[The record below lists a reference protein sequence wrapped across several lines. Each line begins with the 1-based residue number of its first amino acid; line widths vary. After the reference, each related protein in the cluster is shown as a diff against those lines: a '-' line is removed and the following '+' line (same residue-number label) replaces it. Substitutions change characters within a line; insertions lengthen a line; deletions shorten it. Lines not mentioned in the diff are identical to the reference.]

1 MLKKEKFEYFFILNN
16 FIFFFLLFNYFFF
29 YYILLLF
36 LFWVIWKKKKKKIT
50 PNDFSSISNFDI
62 MKRIQNAKKKK
73 RPCSMNRKRINK
85 SQEKYYLK
93 VL

>member
-1 MLKKEKFEYFFILNN
+1 M
-16 FIFFFLLFNYFFF
+16 
-29 YYILLLF
+29 
-36 LFWVIWKKKKKKIT
+36 KKII

-85 SQEKYYLK
+85 SQEEILSKSSLK
-93 VL
+93 TQNSTLFKIK